1 MRKLDQVFLT
11 FWILEV
17 KDGVVIS
24 EEVDLVDSKRMRS
37 DLLDD
42 GLDDLITA
50 HCSLTHDFDL
60 SSL

>member
-50 HCSLTHDFDL
+50 NCSLTHDFDL